1 MKYAIQISGLRKN
14 YGSTEVLKG
23 IDFQVK
29 KGEIF
34 GILGVN
40 GAGKTTTLECIEG
53 FRGYDSG
60 EISVDGKIGIQLQ
73 SASLPAYIKAGEA
86 VSLFAKWNH
95 AKTDPARLSALGIPE
110 LERKRYMELSTGQ
123 KRRLHLALALTGDP
137 DILFLDEP
145 TAGLDVEGRVS
156 LHKEIFR
163 LKEQGR
169 TIVMASHDMTEVENL
184 CSRIAILNGGK
195 IAFCGTTEELAEKL
209 GRHYDIRVVTEQGE
223 DAYCV
228 EDIGEEL
235 TKILEEYKE
244 KKMKVLDLKVNRGT
258 LEQHFIRLTKGA

>member
-73 SASLPAYIKAGEA
+73 SASLPHTSK
-86 VSLFAKWNH
+86 
-95 AKTDPARLSALGIPE
+95 
-110 LERKRYMELSTGQ
+110 
-123 KRRLHLALALTGDP
+123 
-137 DILFLDEP
+137 
-145 TAGLDVEGRVS
+145 
-156 LHKEIFR
+156 
-163 LKEQGR
+163 QGR
-169 TIVMASHDMTEVENL
+169 L
-184 CSRIAILNGGK
+184 CACLQSGIMPRRIRQDCQRWVYRSLRRNDIWNCLR
-195 IAFCGTTEELAEKL
+195 
-209 GRHYDIRVVTEQGE
+209 GRSAACIWRW
-223 DAYCV
+223 
-228 EDIGEEL
+228 L
-235 TKILEEYKE
+235 
-244 KKMKVLDLKVNRGT
+244 
-258 LEQHFIRLTKGA
+258 